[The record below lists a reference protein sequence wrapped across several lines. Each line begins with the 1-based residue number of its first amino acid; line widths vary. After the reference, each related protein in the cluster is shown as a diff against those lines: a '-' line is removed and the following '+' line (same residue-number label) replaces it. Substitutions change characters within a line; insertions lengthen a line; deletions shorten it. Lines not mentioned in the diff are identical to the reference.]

1 MKVSELAQAGGVTAE
16 TVRHYTREGL
26 LHPQRDPQNGYQRY
40 DNESLSRL
48 CFIQC
53 FRMLGFSLG
62 EIKGLL
68 GEAMQENISCS
79 KSQDILANQLP
90 QVRSRIKE
98 FQALSERMDQALE
111 AWRDTPGGVPTGHLV
126 SQLVDDLSQPVIV

>member
-1 MKVSELAQAGGVTAE
+1 MKVSELAQAGGVTPE

-68 GEAMQENISCS
+68 GEAMQESVSCS

-90 QVRSRIKE
+90 QVRLRIRE
-98 FQALSERMDQALE
+98 LQALSARMDQAMQ
-111 AWRDTPGGVPTGHLV
+111 AWQASPGGVPTGHLV
-126 SQLVDDLSQPVIV
+126 SHLLDDLSQPVIV